1 LLNFPLFHL
10 KTTIFAVVLSIRLLM
25 PSQIQNIFKF
35 DIFKP
40 IRIWA
45 LTIFL
50 FFTQVVKSQ
59 DPIYSQ
65 YYNAHLQLNSAL
77 AGNTN
82 GPLFQLNYRNQWPLL
97 DKIYTT
103 YSVSYD
109 QFVRRLNS
117 GVGVQL
123 LTDNAG
129 DGTLRTTGLTG
140 YYSYKLRV
148 KKKSFIKG
156 GMEIGYSHLGLDWSK
171 LIFGDAIDP
180 GSGHISPGGTPF
192 PSKEQN
198 LENTSKNLAKHRGL
212 ALSFFNPEY
221 YVGVSLKNLNT
232 PDISFLESGTQ
243 SRANR
248 PNLCRSD
255 FLYMAECKFI

>member
-1 LLNFPLFHL
+1 
-10 KTTIFAVVLSIRLLM
+10 M
-25 PSQIQNIFKF
+25 PSQIQNIFTFYKF
-35 DIFKP
+35 IP

-45 LTIFL
+45 ITLFL
-50 FFTQVVKSQ
+50 FCIQVVKSQ

-82 GPLFQLNYRNQWPLL
+82 GPLFQLNYSNQWPLL

-123 LTDNAG
+123 VTDNAG

-148 KKKSFIKG
+148 KKIIHKG
-156 GMEIGYSHLGLDWSK
+156 WN
-171 LIFGDAIDP
+171 GDRI
-180 GSGHISPGGTPF
+180 H
-192 PSKEQN
+192 
-198 LENTSKNLAKHRGL
+198 
-212 ALSFFNPEY
+212 
-221 YVGVSLKNLNT
+221 
-232 PDISFLESGTQ
+232 Q
-243 SRANR
+243 SWA
-248 PNLCRSD
+248 
-255 FLYMAECKFI
+255 